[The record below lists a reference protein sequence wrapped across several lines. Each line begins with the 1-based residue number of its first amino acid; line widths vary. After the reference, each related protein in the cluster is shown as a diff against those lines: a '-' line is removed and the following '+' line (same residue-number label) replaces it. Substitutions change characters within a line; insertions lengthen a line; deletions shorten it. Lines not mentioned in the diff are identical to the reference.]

1 MAPTKYYPVSLAD
14 EKESYS
20 PSDTSST
27 TLLPDD
33 QDLRV
38 TERRQLKTVLQSKWL
53 LLAHALFFLLSLAL
67 FLRGITFSAPTTAKF
82 VKEFSEYSPAAHVI
96 EYEDMKFNGSMYA
109 TTEYIGKGPEVDAAW
124 NVITYNGPEVDAA
137 WNVITYNVG
146 DQMISAA
153 ELRKIDKPD
162 TALKVTDPR
171 TGVEGYRVGLEVFHQ
186 LHCLNLLRKTT
197 HIDYYGSRGGDF
209 AEGID
214 GLRMHLDHC
223 LEMLRMNLMCQSDV
237 GLFTFEMTDE
247 GIWPDFSTWHTCRKF
262 DKVLDWAM
270 ENTVANDDP
279 M

>member
-1 MAPTKYYPVSLAD
+1 MPTAKYYPVSLAD

-27 TLLPDD
+27 TLLPEE

-38 TERRQLKTVLQSKWL
+38 TERRHLKSVLQSKWL
-53 LLAHALFFLLSLAL
+53 LVAHALFFLFSLAI
-67 FLRGITFSAPTTAKF
+67 FLRGITFAAPTTAKF
-82 VKEFSEYSPAAHVI
+82 VKQFSEYSPAAHVI
-96 EYEDMKFNGSMYA
+96 EYEDIKFNGSMYA
-109 TTEYIGKGPEVDAAW
+109 TSPYIGKGPEVDAAW
-124 NVITYNGPEVDAA
+124 NVIS
-137 WNVITYNVG
+137 YNVG

-153 ELRKIDKPD
+153 ELRKIDKPN
-162 TALKVTDPR
+162 TVLKVTDPR
-171 TGVEGYRVGLEVFHQ
+171 TGIEGYRVGLEVFHQ
-186 LHCLNLLRKTT
+186 LHCLNLLRQTT
-197 HIDYYGSRGGDF
+197 HIEYYGSRGGDF

-237 GLFTFEMTDE
+237 GLITFETTDE

-262 DKVLDWAM
+262 DNVLEWAM

>member
-1 MAPTKYYPVSLAD
+1 
-14 EKESYS
+14 
-20 PSDTSST
+20 
-27 TLLPDD
+27 
-33 QDLRV
+33 
-38 TERRQLKTVLQSKWL
+38 
-53 LLAHALFFLLSLAL
+53 
-67 FLRGITFSAPTTAKF
+67 
-82 VKEFSEYSPAAHVI
+82 
-96 EYEDMKFNGSMYA
+96 
-109 TTEYIGKGPEVDAAW
+109 
-124 NVITYNGPEVDAA
+124 
-137 WNVITYNVG
+137 
-146 DQMISAA
+146 MISAA
-153 ELRKIDKPD
+153 ELRKIDKPN

-214 GLRMHLDHC
+214 GLRMHLGLCSYIKSRVCGRLLTIQTDHC